1 VVKKGSAPFH
11 QALLIVVCAAG
22 ACQRPP
28 APIAGEPAEPL
39 PGLSAAQRAR
49 FEAGRTL
56 FDREFTPDEGLGP
69 LFNQARC
76 SSCHDVPA
84 LGGGGTEPVRKATRF
99 ENGRCDL
106 LRPQGGDNLQQRS
119 TPALAALGVLR
130 EGAPEDAT
138 HLVDLAATSLFGLG
152 LAEAFADETLLAMAD
167 PDDADGDGISGRVG
181 RTPDGRVAR
190 FGHKANSPTL
200 RDFIAEALLEEMGLT
215 TSQHPVDLGPNGE
228 ALPADVD
235 PASDPELDD
244 ETLALLVDYVRYL
257 VPPAPRAPQSR
268 ADAALVARGVELFD
282 EIGCARCHVPV
293 LTTAPSDD
301 PVFDRQP
308 VAFYSDFLLHDL
320 GPERPGVCAPG
331 ASPTEVRTAR
341 LAGLRHRPAL
351 LHDGSATSIRQVI
364 ERHGGEAAASR
375 ALFLQISEHDRA
387 ALLRFLDTL

>member
-1 VVKKGSAPFH
+1 MLTKGHAPFH
-11 QALLIVVCAAG
+11 QALSIAVLAAA
-22 ACQRPP
+22 ACQPPP

-39 PGLSAAQRAR
+39 SGLSAAQRAR
-49 FEAGRTL
+49 FEGGRAL

-76 SSCHDVPA
+76 SSCHDVPV

-106 LRPQGGDNLQQRS
+106 LRPQGGDNLQRRS
-119 TPALAALGVLR
+119 TPALTSVGILR
-130 EGAPEDAT
+130 EEVPPEAT
-138 HLVDLAATSLFGLG
+138 HVVDLAATSLFGLG
-152 LAEAFADETLLAMAD
+152 LVEAIADETLLAMAD

-181 RTPDGRVAR
+181 RATDGRVAR
-190 FGHKANSPTL
+190 FGHKANSRSL

-215 TSQHPVDLGPNGE
+215 TSQHPVDLEPNGE

-257 VPPAPRAPQSR
+257 VPPAPRAPESR

-282 EIGCARCHVPV
+282 DIGCAGCHVPV

-301 PVFDRQP
+301 PVFDRRP

-331 ASPTEVRTAR
+331 VSPTEVRTAR

-351 LHDGSATSIRQVI
+351 LHDGSASSIRRVI

-375 ALFLQISEHDRA
+375 ALFLQISEQDRA